1 MNVVY
6 VSLSKAWTEDLPI
19 TDHTP
24 HYPQPDDFNKANWK
38 TLPRIIREDQVTY
51 HTENDDLPL
60 NIFSP
65 SISGK
70 APVVVYVHGGSLL
83 IGGASSYD
91 GHDTVQIGF
100 DSYWYEWDENQV
112 SVGRRGRCCCL
123 NKLSTWSSWYRL
135 FHWKRWELV
144 FERCSTR
151 FGSTWLMFEQFC
163 AAHVAY
169 TMMFR
174 MCLITCPHC
183 VSCHNRKTV
192 TWYYLETVSVKWSIN
207 KLWSGFNYT
216 YQNLVGTLIVWHS
229 WDILLAECLSMRLW
243 VHHFRKAYFIGKL
256 DVPSFNLERLFQ
268 VNFH

>member
-19 TDHTP
+19 IDHTP

-100 DSYWYEWDENQV
+100 DPY
-112 SVGRRGRCCCL
+112 
-123 NKLSTWSSWYRL
+123 
-135 FHWKRWELV
+135 
-144 FERCSTR
+144 
-151 FGSTWLMFEQFC
+151 
-163 AAHVAY
+163 
-169 TMMFR
+169 
-174 MCLITCPHC
+174 
-183 VSCHNRKTV
+183 
-192 TWYYLETVSVKWSIN
+192 
-207 KLWSGFNYT
+207 
-216 YQNLVGTLIVWHS
+216 
-229 WDILLAECLSMRLW
+229 
-243 VHHFRKAYFIGKL
+243 
-256 DVPSFNLERLFQ
+256 
-268 VNFH
+268 

>member
-1 MNVVY
+1 MSYYHEPFMMNVVY
-6 VSLSKAWTEDLPI
+6 VSLSKALTEELPI
-19 TDHTP
+19 IDHTP

-65 SISGK
+65 SISGN

-100 DSYWYEWDENQV
+100 DPYWYDWDENQV

-123 NKLSTWSSWYRL
+123 NKLSTWSSWYCL

-144 FERCSTR
+144 FERYFTR
-151 FGSTWLMFEQFC
+151 FGSTWLMFRKIWFLFFLIWLSRK
-163 AAHVAY
+163 Y
-169 TMMFR
+169 DSTM
-174 MCLITCPHC
+174 
-183 VSCHNRKTV
+183 VQHN
-192 TWYYLETVSVKWSIN
+192 
-207 KLWSGFNYT
+207 
-216 YQNLVGTLIVWHS
+216 QNANGPIRVHN
-229 WDILLAECLSMRLW
+229 LAPPRQ
-243 VHHFRKAYFIGKL
+243 
-256 DVPSFNLERLFQ
+256 PN
-268 VNFH
+268 